1 MGLFSKK
8 YCDVCGEKI
17 GLLGNRKLE
26 DGNLCK
32 ECAKKLSPWF
42 SDRRQS
48 TVTEIKEQ
56 LAYREANQEKVA
68 QFHPTR
74 SLGERTKVLL
84 DEDAGKFMVT
94 SARDWRQANPD
105 VLEFADVT
113 GCRLDIDETRDE
125 LTYEDADGKDQHYN
139 PPRYEY
145 SYDFYIDI
153 SVNHPYFDQIRF
165 QLNRQDI
172 TVSPQ
177 TSSSI
182 SIAGVSLGG
191 GATLNPD
198 NNPEYRSC
206 KQLGEEICAALTQ
219 VRETVREN
227 MEAANAPKQAVTCP
241 FCGATTTPDTS
252 GCCEFCGGAVNG

>member
-1 MGLFSKK
+1 M
-8 YCDVCGEKI
+8 
-17 GLLGNRKLE
+17 E

-105 VLEFADVT
+105 VLDFADVT

-182 SIAGVSLGG
+182 SITCFWISFWDSLTFFPFSSVLGMRRPK
-191 GATLNPD
+191 ATLSKTF
-198 NNPEYRSC
+198 R
-206 KQLGEEICAALTQ
+206 LGNSAY
-219 VRETVREN
+219 
-227 MEAANAPKQAVTCP
+227 
-241 FCGATTTPDTS
+241 F
-252 GCCEFCGGAVNG
+252 

>member
-105 VLEFADVT
+105 VLDFADVT

-145 SYDFYIDI
+145 S
-153 SVNHPYFDQIRF
+153 
-165 QLNRQDI
+165 
-172 TVSPQ
+172 
-177 TSSSI
+177 
-182 SIAGVSLGG
+182 
-191 GATLNPD
+191 
-198 NNPEYRSC
+198 
-206 KQLGEEICAALTQ
+206 
-219 VRETVREN
+219 
-227 MEAANAPKQAVTCP
+227 
-241 FCGATTTPDTS
+241 
-252 GCCEFCGGAVNG
+252 